1 MLQDRSNAFTLKYL
15 CLVLV
20 VLALAGLCPVQAAQ
34 NRDASEYVSMDFN
47 DVDIGVFI
55 KFISTLTQKNF
66 VVDTK
71 VKGKVTI
78 ISPEKI
84 SVDDAY
90 KVFESVLDIYGFAT
104 VETGSVVKIIPAV
117 DARGDNVDTRMA
129 RYAEQTSDK
138 LVTRIIPLTYA
149 SADELKA
156 LLSPMLAKGGLLL
169 SHPDSNMLIVT
180 ATLSSI
186 DRLLKLINTIDV
198 EGVGRKITI
207 LPIKYADAEKM
218 VTNLTKIYSAQTK
231 KIAGRKKNSND
242 FSVEMVADERTNS
255 IILLAS
261 EQESAQIT
269 ALVTALD
276 KKVPKGEE
284 KIRVYYLEHATAEE
298 LAAVLQEIPE
308 KSGSNSKKDGQ
319 KQAPL
324 LSDDI
329 KITADKAT
337 NSLVIIADKDD
348 YPVLEEVIKK
358 LDVPRSMVYI
368 ECMLMEMNAERSLDF
383 GMEWQA
389 AETVHGDS
397 NVAFGGFGTTASDSG
412 GLASAAKGVLPSGFS
427 MGVIGKTLE
436 IGGVTF
442 PSFQAILQAYKE
454 DSDVKILSTPQLLT
468 TENEEATITIGK
480 NVAYQTRGGVY
491 NDSSTDSTAYNAYEY
506 KDVGITL
513 KITPSISQ
521 GRLVRLDF
529 YQTITKLDTANTTNA
544 DRPTTLKRELETTII
559 VEDGNTVVIG
569 GLIDESLS
577 KEVGK
582 VPCLGDIPV
591 LGNAFKSLS
600 SGSDRTNL
608 FIFLTPRV
616 VKNTLEAKEVYL
628 EKKDKMDELHK
639 QEIKLYD
646 EDAPIKSILL
656 N

>member
-1 MLQDRSNAFTLKYL
+1 M
-15 CLVLV
+15 
-20 VLALAGLCPVQAAQ
+20 VLALVGLYPVQAAQ
-34 NRDASEYVSMDFN
+34 NQDSSRYVSMDFN

-55 KFISTLTQKNF
+55 KFISKLTQKNF
-66 VVDTK
+66 VVDTR

-84 SVDDAY
+84 SVDEAY

-104 VETGSVVKIIPAV
+104 VEVGSVTKIIPTA
-117 DARGDNVDTRMA
+117 DARGDNVDTRVA
-129 RYAEQTSDK
+129 RPVEQTSDK
-138 LVTRIIPLTYA
+138 LVTRLIPLTYA
-149 SADELKA
+149 SSEELKS
-156 LLSPMLAKGGLLL
+156 LLTPMLAKGSILL
-169 SHPDSNMLIVT
+169 SHADSNMLIVT
-180 ATLSSI
+180 ATLASI
-186 DRLLKLINTIDV
+186 ERLLKLIKTIDV

-218 VTNLTKIYSAQTK
+218 VTNLTKIYSAKTK
-231 KIAGRKKNSND
+231 NTPRKKKSSTD
-242 FSVEMVADERTNS
+242 LSVEMVADERTNS
-255 IILLAS
+255 VILLAT

-269 ALVTALD
+269 ALVEALD
-276 KKVPKGEE
+276 KEVPKGEE
-284 KIRVYYLEHATAEE
+284 KIRVYYLEHATAED
-298 LAAVLQEIPE
+298 LATVLQEIPE
-308 KSGSNSKKDGQ
+308 KGSSDSKKEGQ
-319 KQAPL
+319 KKAPL

-337 NSLVIIADKDD
+337 NSLIIIADKDD

-368 ECMLMEMNAERSLDF
+368 ECLIMEMNADRSLNL

-389 AETVHGDS
+389 AGAIHNDS
-397 NVAFGGFGTTASDSG
+397 NVTFGGFGTTSSDKG
-412 GLASAAKGVLPSGFS
+412 GLASVASGVLPSGFS
-427 MGVIGKTLE
+427 MGIIGETLK
-436 IGGVTF
+436 IGGVTL
-442 PSFQAILQAYKE
+442 PSYQAILEAYKK

-480 NVAYQTRGGVY
+480 NVPYQTRGGTD
-491 NDSSTDSTAYNAYEY
+491 DSSTTTYNAYEY

-521 GRLVRLDF
+521 DRLVRLAF
-529 YQTITKLDTANTTNA
+529 YQEVTKLDTANTTTST

-559 VEDGNTVVIG
+559 VEDRNTVVIG

-582 VPCLGDIPV
+582 VPCLGDIPL
-591 LGNAFKSLS
+591 LGNLFKSQS
-600 SGSDRTNL
+600 SGSEKTNL

-616 VKNTLEAKEVYL
+616 VKNTLEAKEIYK
-628 EKKDKMDELHK
+628 EKKDTMDKLHK

-646 EDAPIKSILL
+646 EDAPVKSMLL

>member
-1 MLQDRSNAFTLKYL
+1 MLQGCRNTLNVKHI
-15 CLVLV
+15 CLFFV
-20 VLALAGLCPVQAAQ
+20 VLILVGLCPVQAAQ
-34 NRDASEYVSMDFN
+34 NQDTSEFVSMDFN

-55 KFISTLTQKNF
+55 KFISKLTHKNF

-71 VKGKVTI
+71 VRGKVTI

-84 SVDDAY
+84 SVDEAY

-104 VETGSVVKIIPAV
+104 VDTGSVVKIIPAA

-129 RYAEQTSDK
+129 RAAEQTSDK

-149 SADELKA
+149 SSDELKS
-156 LLSPMLAKGGLLL
+156 LLSPMLAKGSLLL
-169 SHPDSNMLIVT
+169 SHADSNMLIAT
-180 ATLSSI
+180 AALASI
-186 DRLLKLINTIDV
+186 DRLLKLIQTIDV

-218 VTNLTKIYSAQTK
+218 VANLTKIYSAKTRK
-231 KIAGRKKNSND
+231 VSRRKKSSND

-269 ALVTALD
+269 ALVEALD
-276 KKVPKGEE
+276 KEVPKGEE
-284 KIRVYYLEHATAEE
+284 KIRVYYLEHATAED

-308 KSGSNSKKDGQ
+308 KSSNDSKKTGQ
-319 KQAPL
+319 KKAPV

-337 NSLVIIADKDD
+337 NSLIIIADKDD

-368 ECMLMEMNAERSLDF
+368 ECLLMEMNADRSLAL
-383 GMEWQA
+383 GMEWRA
-389 AETVHGDS
+389 KGNIHSNSTGFGKFNTSDSTSVDLPSLAESTVGS
-397 NVAFGGFGTTASDSG
+397 GFAMGVFGGSIEAIIEAS
-412 GLASAAKGVLPSGFS
+412 
-427 MGVIGKTLE
+427 
-436 IGGVTF
+436 
-442 PSFQAILQAYKE
+442 QQ

-480 NVAYQTRGGVY
+480 NVPYQTRGGTD
-491 NDSSTDSTAYNAYEY
+491 DSSTTTYNSYEY

-513 KITPSISQ
+513 KLTPSISQ
-521 GRLVRLDF
+521 DRLVRLDF
-529 YQTITKLDTANTTNA
+529 YEEVTKLDNANTSSAT

-577 KEVGK
+577 KDVNQ
-582 VPCLGDIPV
+582 VPCLGDIPL
-591 LGNAFKSLS
+591 LGNAFKSQS

-616 VKNTLEAKEVYL
+616 VKNTLEAKKIYK

-646 EDAPIKSILL
+646 EKAPIKSMLL

>member
-1 MLQDRSNAFTLKYL
+1 MLQDCRNAYTLKHI
-15 CLVLV
+15 CLILV
-20 VLALAGLCPVQAAQ
+20 MLALSGLCPVQAAQ
-34 NRDASEYVSMDFN
+34 NQDASEFVSMDFN
-47 DVDIGVFI
+47 NVDIDVFI
-55 KFISTLTQKNF
+55 KFISKLTHKNF

-71 VKGKVTI
+71 VRGKVTI

-129 RYAEQTSDK
+129 RRLEKTSDK
-138 LVTRIIPLTYA
+138 LVTRLIPLTYA
-149 SADELKA
+149 SSDELKS
-156 LLSPMLAKGGLLL
+156 LLTPMLSKGSLLL
-169 SHPDSNMLIVT
+169 SHADSNMLIAT
-180 ATLSSI
+180 ASLASI

-218 VTNLTKIYSAQTK
+218 VANLTKIYSAKTK
-231 KIAGRKKNSND
+231 RISRRKKTSND

-269 ALVTALD
+269 ALVDALD
-276 KKVPKGEE
+276 KEVPKGEE
-284 KIRVYYLEHATAEE
+284 KIRVYYLEHATAED

-308 KSGSNSKKDGQ
+308 KNSRNSTNNGQ
-319 KQAPL
+319 KKAPL
-324 LSDDI
+324 LSDEI

-337 NSLVIIADKDD
+337 NSLIIIADKDD

-368 ECMLMEMNAERSLDF
+368 ECLLMEMNANRSLDF

-389 AETVHGDS
+389 AETVSGDS
-397 NVAFGGFGTTASDSG
+397 NVAFSGFGTSASNSG
-412 GLASAAKGVLPSGFS
+412 GLASAATGVLPSGFS
-427 MGVIGKTLE
+427 MGIIGKTLE

-442 PSFQAILQAYKE
+442 PSFQAIIQAYKE

-480 NVAYQTRGGVY
+480 NVAYQTRSAAE
-491 NDSSTDSTAYNAYEY
+491 DSSTTYSSYEY

-521 GRLVRLDF
+521 ERLVRLDF
-529 YQTITKLDTANTTNA
+529 YQEVTKLDSANTSNA

-559 VEDGNTVVIG
+559 VEDANTVVIG

-582 VPCLGDIPV
+582 VPCLGDIPF
-591 LGNAFKSLS
+591 LGNAFKSRS

-616 VKNTLEAKEVYL
+616 VKNTLEAKEIYK

-646 EDAPIKSILL
+646 EAAPVKSILL

>member
-1 MLQDRSNAFTLKYL
+1 MLLDRRHAFSRKHI
-15 CLVLV
+15 CLILL
-20 VLALAGLCPVQAAQ
+20 VLALSGLCPVQAAQ
-34 NRDASEYVSMDFN
+34 NQNTSEFVSMDFN

-55 KFISTLTQKNF
+55 KFISKLTHKNF

-71 VKGKVTI
+71 VRGKVTI

-117 DARGDNVDTRMA
+117 DARGDNVDTRVA
-129 RYAEQTSDK
+129 RHAEQISDK
-138 LVTRIIPLTYA
+138 LVTRLIPLTYA
-149 SADELKA
+149 SSDELKS
-156 LLSPMLAKGGLLL
+156 LLSPMLAKGSLVL
-169 SHPDSNMLIVT
+169 SHADSNMLIVT
-180 ATLSSI
+180 ATLASI
-186 DRLLKLINTIDV
+186 DRLLKLIKAIDV

-207 LPIKYADAEKM
+207 LPIKYADAQKM
-218 VTNLTKIYSAQTK
+218 VTNLTKIYSAKTK
-231 KIAGRKKNSND
+231 KNLRSRKKTSND

-269 ALVTALD
+269 ALVDALD
-276 KKVPKGEE
+276 KEVPKGEE
-284 KIRVYYLEHATAEE
+284 KIRVYYLEHAIAED

-308 KSGSNSKKDGQ
+308 KSSNNSKKDGQ
-319 KQAPL
+319 KKAPL

-368 ECMLMEMNAERSLDF
+368 ECLLMEMNADRSLDF
-383 GMEWQA
+383 GMEWRA
-389 AETVHGDS
+389 KGTIHGD
-397 NVAFGGFGTTASDSG
+397 NTGFGRFSTASGSAD
-412 GLASAAKGVLPSGFS
+412 LASLADRVLPSGFS
-427 MGVIGKTLE
+427 MGVF
-436 IGGVTF
+436 GG
-442 PSFQAILQAYKE
+442 SFEAIIQAYKD

-480 NVAYQTRGGVY
+480 NVAYQTRGGVDA
-491 NDSSTDSTAYNAYEY
+491 DSAESTTAYNAYEY

-521 GRLVRLDF
+521 DRLVRLDF
-529 YQTITKLDTANTTNA
+529 YQEVTKLDTANTTSA
-544 DRPTTLKRELETTII
+544 TEDRPTTLKRELETTII

-569 GLIDESLS
+569 GLIDENLS
-577 KEVGK
+577 KEVSK

-591 LGNAFKSLS
+591 LGYAFKSQS

-616 VKNTLEAKEVYL
+616 VKNSLEAKEIYQ

>member
-1 MLQDRSNAFTLKYL
+1 MLLDRRHAFTRKHI
-15 CLVLV
+15 CLILL
-20 VLALAGLCPVQAAQ
+20 VLALSWLCPVQAAQ
-34 NRDASEYVSMDFN
+34 NQDASEFVSMDFN

-55 KFISTLTQKNF
+55 KFISKLTQKNF

-129 RYAEQTSDK
+129 RHAEQTSDK
-138 LVTRIIPLTYA
+138 LVTRLIPLTYA
-149 SADELKA
+149 SSDELKS
-156 LLSPMLAKGGLLL
+156 LLAPMLAKGSLLL
-169 SHPDSNMLIVT
+169 SHADSNMLIVT
-180 ATLSSI
+180 ATLASI
-186 DRLLKLINTIDV
+186 DRLLKLIKTIDV

-218 VTNLTKIYSAQTK
+218 VTNLTKIYSAKTK
-231 KIAGRKKNSND
+231 KILRSKKKSND
-242 FSVEMVADERTNS
+242 LSVEMVADERTNS

-269 ALVTALD
+269 ALVDALD
-276 KKVPKGEE
+276 KEVPKGEE
-284 KIRVYYLEHATAEE
+284 KIRVYYLEHATAED

-308 KSGSNSKKDGQ
+308 KSSRNSKKDGQ
-319 KQAPL
+319 KKAPL

-337 NSLVIIADKDD
+337 NSLIIIADKDD

-368 ECMLMEMNAERSLDF
+368 ECLLMEMNAERSLDF

-389 AETVHGDS
+389 EGTIGNSAV
-397 NVAFGGFGTTASDSG
+397 FGRFGTS
-412 GLASAAKGVLPSGFS
+412 ASALGDWDDVAQVQLPSGFS
-427 MGVIGKTLE
+427 MGVF
-436 IGGVTF
+436 GGDF
-442 PSFQAILQAYKE
+442 KAIIQAYKE

-468 TENEEATITIGK
+468 TENKEATITIGK
-480 NVAYQTRGGVY
+480 NVAYQTRGGTEDTSETSY
-491 NDSSTDSTAYNAYEY
+491 NTYEY

-521 GRLVRLDF
+521 DRLVRLDF
-529 YQTITKLDTANTTNA
+529 YEEITKLDTANTTNA

-569 GLIDESLS
+569 GLIDETLS

-591 LGNAFKSLS
+591 LGNAFKSRS

-608 FIFLTPRV
+608 FIFLNPRV
-616 VKNTLEAKEVYL
+616 VKNTLEAKEIYQ
-628 EKKDKMDELHK
+628 EKKDKIDELHK

-646 EDAPIKSILL
+646 EDSPIKSIFL

>member
-1 MLQDRSNAFTLKYL
+1 MSQDCSNPFTLKHI
-15 CLVLV
+15 CLILV
-20 VLALAGLCPVQAAQ
+20 VLVLAGLCPVQAAQ
-34 NRDASEYVSMDFN
+34 TRDASEYVSMDFN

-55 KFISTLTQKNF
+55 KFISKLTQKNF

-104 VETGSVVKIIPAV
+104 VETGSVVKIIPAA

-129 RYAEQTSDK
+129 RHAEQTSDK

-149 SADELKA
+149 SSDELKS
-156 LLSPMLAKGGLLL
+156 LLSPMLAKGSLIL

-180 ATLSSI
+180 ATLASI
-186 DRLLKLINTIDV
+186 DRLLKLIKTIDV

-218 VTNLTKIYSAQTK
+218 VANLTKIYSAQTK
-231 KIAGRKKNSND
+231 KISKRKKNSND

-269 ALVTALD
+269 ALVNALD
-276 KKVPKGEE
+276 KEVPKGEA
-284 KIRVYYLEHATAEE
+284 KIRVYYLEHATAED
-298 LAAVLQEIPE
+298 LAAVLQEIPQ
-308 KSGSNSKKDGQ
+308 KSSSNSKSKKDGQ
-319 KQAPL
+319 KTAPL

-337 NSLVIIADKDD
+337 NSLIIIAGKDD

-368 ECMLMEMNAERSLDF
+368 ECLLMEMNADRSLNF
-383 GMEWQA
+383 GMEWRA
-389 AETVHGDS
+389 KGSIHGD
-397 NVAFGGFGTTASDSG
+397 NTAFGKFSTTDSVTADWTS
-412 GLASAAKGVLPSGFS
+412 LADTALPSGFS
-427 MGVIGKTLE
+427 MGVFGGNLE
-436 IGGVTF
+436 
-442 PSFQAILQAYKE
+442 AIIQAYKK
-454 DSDVKILSTPQLLT
+454 DSDVNILSTPQLLT
-468 TENEEATITIGK
+468 TENKEATITIGK
-480 NVAYQTRGGVY
+480 NVPYQTRGGTD
-491 NDSSTDSTAYNAYEY
+491 DSSTTTYNAYEY

-521 GRLVRLDF
+521 DRLVRLDF
-529 YQTITKLDTANTTNA
+529 YQEVTKLDTANTTSA
-544 DRPTTLKRELETTII
+544 TDRPTTLKRELQTTII

-577 KEVGK
+577 KDVGK

-591 LGNAFKSLS
+591 LGNAFKSQS
-600 SGSDRTNL
+600 SGRERTNL
-608 FIFLTPRV
+608 FLFLTPRV
-616 VKNTLEAKEVYL
+616 VKNTLEAKEIYQ

>member
-1 MLQDRSNAFTLKYL
+1 MLQDCRNSFNVKHI
-15 CLVLV
+15 CLILV
-20 VLALAGLCPVQAAQ
+20 VLALVGVCPVQAAQ
-34 NRDASEYVSMDFN
+34 NQDTSEFVSMDFN

-55 KFISTLTQKNF
+55 KFISKLTHKNF

-71 VKGKVTI
+71 VRGKVTI

-84 SVDDAY
+84 SVDEAY

-104 VETGSVVKIIPAV
+104 VDTGSVVKIIPAM
-117 DARGDNVDTRMA
+117 DARGDNVDTRLA
-129 RYAEQTSDK
+129 KLAERTSDK

-149 SADELKA
+149 SSDELKS
-156 LLSPMLAKGGLLL
+156 LLSPMLAKGSLLL
-169 SHPDSNMLIVT
+169 SHSDSNMLIAT
-180 ATLSSI
+180 ATLASI
-186 DRLLKLINTIDV
+186 DRLLKLIKTIDV

-218 VTNLTKIYSAQTK
+218 VANLTKIYSAKTR
-231 KIAGRKKNSND
+231 KISRSRKKSSNEL
-242 FSVEMVADERTNS
+242 SVEMVADERTNS

-269 ALVTALD
+269 ALVDALD
-276 KKVPKGEE
+276 KEVPKGEE
-284 KIRVYYLEHATAEE
+284 KIRVYYLEHATAED

-308 KSGSNSKKDGQ
+308 KGSNDSKKTGQ
-319 KQAPL
+319 KKAPL
-324 LSDDI
+324 LSEDI

-337 NSLVIIADKDD
+337 NSLIIIADKDD

-368 ECMLMEMNAERSLDF
+368 ECLLMEMNADRSLNL

-389 AETVHGDS
+389 EGSLRGDNTGFS
-397 NVAFGGFGTTASDSG
+397 GFGTSASDSG
-412 GLASAAKGVLPSGFS
+412 GLASVTGGVLPSGFS
-427 MGVIGKTLE
+427 MGVF
-436 IGGVTF
+436 GGNV
-442 PSFQAILQAYKE
+442 QAILQAYKE

-480 NVAYQTRGGVY
+480 NVPYQTRGGVGTS
-491 NDSSTDSTAYNAYEY
+491 DTDSTAYNSYEY

-521 GRLVRLDF
+521 DRLVRLDF
-529 YQTITKLDTANTTNA
+529 YQEVTKLDSANTTGA
-544 DRPTTLKRELETTII
+544 TDRPTTLKRELETTII
-559 VEDGNTVVIG
+559 VEDSTTVVIG

-577 KEVGK
+577 KEVGQ
-582 VPCLGDIPV
+582 VPCLGDIPL
-591 LGNAFKSLS
+591 LGNAFKSQS

-616 VKNTLEAKEVYL
+616 VKNTLEAKDIYQ

-639 QEIKLYD
+639 KEIKLYD
-646 EDAPIKSILL
+646 EDAPVKSMLL

>member
-1 MLQDRSNAFTLKYL
+1 MLHDCRNSFTLKHI
-15 CLVLV
+15 CLILV

-34 NRDASEYVSMDFN
+34 NQKTSEFVSMDFN

-55 KFISTLTQKNF
+55 KFISKLTRKNF

-71 VKGKVTI
+71 VRGKVTI

-84 SVDDAY
+84 SVDEAY

-104 VETGSVVKIIPAV
+104 VESGSVVKIIPAV
-117 DARGDNVDTRMA
+117 DARGDNVDTRVA
-129 RYAEQTSDK
+129 RAAEPTSDK
-138 LVTRIIPLTYA
+138 LVTRLIPLTYA
-149 SADELKA
+149 SSDELKS
-156 LLSPMLAKGGLLL
+156 LLSPMLAKGNLLL
-169 SHPDSNMLIVT
+169 SHSDSNMLIAT
-180 ATLSSI
+180 ATLASI
-186 DRLLKLINTIDV
+186 DRLLKLINAIDV

-218 VTNLTKIYSAQTK
+218 VTNLTKIYAAKTK
-231 KIAGRKKNSND
+231 KISRSRKKNSND
-242 FSVEMVADERTNS
+242 FSVEMVADERTNA

-269 ALVTALD
+269 ALVSALD
-276 KKVPKGEE
+276 KEVPKGEE
-284 KIRVYYLEHATAEE
+284 KIRVYYLEHATAED

-308 KSGSNSKKDGQ
+308 KSSNNSKRDGQ
-319 KQAPL
+319 KKAPL

-337 NSLVIIADKDD
+337 NSLIIIADKDD

-368 ECMLMEMNAERSLDF
+368 ECLIMEMNAERSLNF
-383 GMEWQA
+383 GMEWQV
-389 AETVHGDS
+389 EGTINGNS
-397 NVAFGGFGTTASDSG
+397 PAFGRFGTADSSLG
-412 GLASAAKGVLPSGFS
+412 DWNDVAKVALPRGFS
-427 MGVIGKTLE
+427 MGVF
-436 IGGVTF
+436 GGDF
-442 PSFQAILQAYKE
+442 KAILQAYKK

-480 NVAYQTRGGVY
+480 NVPYQTRGGTD
-491 NDSSTDSTAYNAYEY
+491 DSSTTTYNAYEY

-513 KITPSISQ
+513 KLTPSISQ
-521 GRLVRLDF
+521 DRLVRLDF
-529 YQTITKLDTANTTNA
+529 YQEITKLDTANTTISTT

-577 KEVGK
+577 KEVNK

-591 LGNAFKSLS
+591 LGNAFKSQS

-616 VKNTLEAKEVYL
+616 VKNTLEVKEIYQ
-628 EKKDKMDELHK
+628 EKKDKIDELQK
-639 QEIKLYD
+639 EEIKLYD

>member
-1 MLQDRSNAFTLKYL
+1 MNNLRRINMLQGCRNALNVKHI
-15 CLVLV
+15 CLIFV
-20 VLALAGLCPVQAAQ
+20 VLLLVGICPVQAAQ
-34 NRDASEYVSMDFN
+34 NPDASEFVSMDFN

-55 KFISTLTQKNF
+55 KFISKLTHKNF

-71 VKGKVTI
+71 VRGKVTI

-84 SVDDAY
+84 SVDEAY

-104 VETGSVVKIIPAV
+104 VDTGSVVKIIPAV

-129 RYAEQTSDK
+129 KIAEQTSDK

-149 SADELKA
+149 SSDELKS
-156 LLSPMLAKGGLLL
+156 LLSPMLAKGSLLL
-169 SHPDSNMLIVT
+169 SHADSNMLIAT
-180 ATLSSI
+180 ATLASI
-186 DRLLKLINTIDV
+186 DRLLKLIKTIDV

-218 VTNLTKIYSAQTK
+218 VTNLTKIYSAKTK
-231 KIAGRKKNSND
+231 KTSRGKKGSND
-242 FSVEMVADERTNS
+242 LSVEMVADERTNS

-261 EQESAQIT
+261 EQESVQIT
-269 ALVTALD
+269 ALVDALD
-276 KKVPKGEE
+276 KEVPKGEE
-284 KIRVYYLEHATAEE
+284 KIRVYYLEHATAED

-308 KSGSNSKKDGQ
+308 KSSGNDSKKTGQ
-319 KQAPL
+319 KKAPV

-337 NSLVIIADKDD
+337 NSLIIIADKDD

-368 ECMLMEMNAERSLDF
+368 ECLLMEMNADKSLSL
-383 GMEWQA
+383 GMEWRA
-389 AETVHGDS
+389 KGNVHS
-397 NVAFGGFGTTASDSG
+397 NSTGFGRFSSSSTSVDLPS
-412 GLASAAKGVLPSGFS
+412 LAESTLGSGFS
-427 MGVIGKTLE
+427 MGVF
-436 IGGVTF
+436 GG
-442 PSFQAILQAYKE
+442 SIEAIIEASQD

-480 NVAYQTRGGVY
+480 NVPYQTRGGTEDTSTTTY
-491 NDSSTDSTAYNAYEY
+491 NTYEY

-513 KITPSISQ
+513 KLTPSISQ
-521 GRLVRLDF
+521 DRLVRLDF
-529 YQTITKLDTANTTNA
+529 YEEVTKLDSANSTSST

-577 KEVGK
+577 KDVNQ
-582 VPCLGDIPV
+582 VPCLGDIPL
-591 LGNAFKSLS
+591 LGNAFKNQS

-616 VKNTLEAKEVYL
+616 VKSTLEAKKIYQ
-628 EKKDKMDELHK
+628 EKKDSMDKLHK

-646 EDAPIKSILL
+646 ENAPVKSMLL

>member
-1 MLQDRSNAFTLKYL
+1 MLQDHSNAFTLKHICVIL
-15 CLVLV
+15 AVLF
-20 VLALAGLCPVQAAQ
+20 LAGIFPVQAAQ
-34 NRDASEYVSMDFN
+34 NQDESGYVSMDFN

-55 KFISTLTQKNF
+55 KFISKLTRKNF

-71 VKGKVTI
+71 VTGKVTI
-78 ISPEKI
+78 ISPEKV

-104 VETGSVVKIIPAV
+104 VETGSVVKIIPAA
-117 DARGDNVDTRMA
+117 DARGDNVDTRVAMH
-129 RYAEQTSDK
+129 AEQTSDK
-138 LVTRIIPLTYA
+138 LVTRLIPLTYA
-149 SADELKA
+149 SSDELKS
-156 LLSPMLAKGGLLL
+156 LLSPMLARGSILL
-169 SHPDSNMLIVT
+169 SHADSNMLIAT

-186 DRLLKLINTIDV
+186 DRLLKLIKAIDV

-218 VTNLTKIYSAQTK
+218 VTNLTTIYSAKTK
-231 KIAGRKKNSND
+231 KALKMKKGSD
-242 FSVEMVADERTNS
+242 DLSVEMVADERTNS

-269 ALVTALD
+269 ALVSALD
-276 KKVPKGEE
+276 KEVPKGEE
-284 KIRVYYLEHATAEE
+284 KIRVYYLEHAIAED

-308 KSGSNSKKDGQ
+308 KSSSDSKKDGQ
-319 KQAPL
+319 KKAPL

-337 NSLVIIADKDD
+337 NSLIIIADKDD

-368 ECMLMEMNAERSLDF
+368 ECMLMEMNADRSLDF

-389 AETVHGDS
+389 AGTVHGDD
-397 NVAFGGFGTTASDSG
+397 NGAFGGFGTTASDSG
-412 GLASAAKGVLPSGFS
+412 SLASVGKGVLPSGFS

-442 PSFQAILQAYKE
+442 PSYQAILRAYKE

-480 NVAYQTRGGVY
+480 NVAYQTRSAAES
-491 NDSSTDSTAYNAYEY
+491 SSTTYSSYEY

-521 GRLVRLDF
+521 DRLVRLDF
-529 YQTITKLDTANTTNA
+529 YQTVTKLDTANTTNA
-544 DRPTTLKRELETTII
+544 DRPTTLKRELQTTII

-577 KEVGK
+577 KEVGR

-591 LGNAFKSLS
+591 LGNAFKSQS
-600 SGSDRTNL
+600 SGSEKTNL
-608 FIFLTPRV
+608 FVFLTPRV
-616 VKNTLEAKEVYL
+616 VKNTLEAKEIYQN
-628 EKKDKMDELHK
+628 KKDEMDELHK

-646 EDAPIKSILL
+646 EDAPMKSILL

>member
-1 MLQDRSNAFTLKYL
+1 
-15 CLVLV
+15 
-20 VLALAGLCPVQAAQ
+20 
-34 NRDASEYVSMDFN
+34 
-47 DVDIGVFI
+47 
-55 KFISTLTQKNF
+55 
-66 VVDTK
+66 
-71 VKGKVTI
+71 
-78 ISPEKI
+78 
-84 SVDDAY
+84 
-90 KVFESVLDIYGFAT
+90 
-104 VETGSVVKIIPAV
+104 
-117 DARGDNVDTRMA
+117 
-129 RYAEQTSDK
+129 
-138 LVTRIIPLTYA
+138 
-149 SADELKA
+149 
-156 LLSPMLAKGGLLL
+156 
-169 SHPDSNMLIVT
+169 
-180 ATLSSI
+180 
-186 DRLLKLINTIDV
+186 
-198 EGVGRKITI
+198 
-207 LPIKYADAEKM
+207 
-218 VTNLTKIYSAQTK
+218 
-231 KIAGRKKNSND
+231 
-242 FSVEMVADERTNS
+242 
-255 IILLAS
+255 
-261 EQESAQIT
+261 
-269 ALVTALD
+269 
-276 KKVPKGEE
+276 
-284 KIRVYYLEHATAEE
+284 
-298 LAAVLQEIPE
+298 
-308 KSGSNSKKDGQ
+308 
-319 KQAPL
+319 
-324 LSDDI
+324 
-329 KITADKAT
+329 
-337 NSLVIIADKDD
+337 
-348 YPVLEEVIKK
+348 
-358 LDVPRSMVYI
+358 
-368 ECMLMEMNAERSLDF
+368 MEMNAERSLDF

-389 AETVHGDS
+389 AETVDGDS
-397 NVAFGGFGTTASDSG
+397 NVAFGGFGIKASDSG
-412 GLASAAKGVLPSGFS
+412 ALASAAKGVLPSGFS

-442 PSFQAILQAYKE
+442 PSFQAILRAYKE

-468 TENEEATITIGK
+468 TENKEATITIGK

>member
-1 MLQDRSNAFTLKYL
+1 MLQGCRNTLNVKHI
-15 CLVLV
+15 CLFFV
-20 VLALAGLCPVQAAQ
+20 VLILVGLCPVQAAQ
-34 NRDASEYVSMDFN
+34 NQDTSEFVSMDFN

-55 KFISTLTQKNF
+55 KFISKLTHKNF

-71 VKGKVTI
+71 VRGKVTI

-84 SVDDAY
+84 SVDEAY

-104 VETGSVVKIIPAV
+104 VDTGSVVKIIPAA

-129 RYAEQTSDK
+129 RAAEQTSDK

-149 SADELKA
+149 SSDELKS
-156 LLSPMLAKGGLLL
+156 LLSPMLAKGSLLL
-169 SHPDSNMLIVT
+169 SHADSNMLIAT
-180 ATLSSI
+180 ATLASI
-186 DRLLKLINTIDV
+186 DRLLKLIQTIDV

-218 VTNLTKIYSAQTK
+218 VANLTKIYSAKTRK
-231 KIAGRKKNSND
+231 VSSRKKSSND

-269 ALVTALD
+269 ALVEALD
-276 KKVPKGEE
+276 KEVPKGEE
-284 KIRVYYLEHATAEE
+284 KIRVYYLEHATAED

-308 KSGSNSKKDGQ
+308 KSSNDSKKTGQ
-319 KQAPL
+319 KKAPV

-337 NSLVIIADKDD
+337 NSLIIIADKDD

-368 ECMLMEMNAERSLDF
+368 ECLLMEMNADRSLAL
-383 GMEWQA
+383 GMEWRA
-389 AETVHGDS
+389 KGNIHSNSTGFGKFNTSDSTSVDLPSLAESTVGS
-397 NVAFGGFGTTASDSG
+397 GFAMGVFGGSIEAIIEAS
-412 GLASAAKGVLPSGFS
+412 
-427 MGVIGKTLE
+427 
-436 IGGVTF
+436 
-442 PSFQAILQAYKE
+442 QQ

-480 NVAYQTRGGVY
+480 NVPYQTRGGTD
-491 NDSSTDSTAYNAYEY
+491 DSSTTTYNSYEY

-513 KITPSISQ
+513 KLTPSISQ
-521 GRLVRLDF
+521 DRLVRLDF
-529 YQTITKLDTANTTNA
+529 YEEVTKLDNANTSSAT

-577 KEVGK
+577 KDVNQ
-582 VPCLGDIPV
+582 VPCLGDIPL
-591 LGNAFKSLS
+591 LGNAFKSQS

-616 VKNTLEAKEVYL
+616 VKNTLEAKKIYK

-646 EDAPIKSILL
+646 EKAPIKSMLL

>member
-1 MLQDRSNAFTLKYL
+1 MLQDRSTAFTMKHIFLIFM
-15 CLVLV
+15 
-20 VLALAGLCPVQAAQ
+20 VLALVGLYPVQAAQ
-34 NRDASEYVSMDFN
+34 NQDSSRYVSMDFN

-55 KFISTLTQKNF
+55 KFISKLTQKNF
-66 VVDTK
+66 VVDTR

-84 SVDDAY
+84 SVDEAY

-104 VETGSVVKIIPAV
+104 VEVGSVTKIIPTA
-117 DARGDNVDTRMA
+117 DARGDNVDTRVA
-129 RYAEQTSDK
+129 RPVEQTSDK
-138 LVTRIIPLTYA
+138 LVTRLIPLTYA
-149 SADELKA
+149 SSEELKS
-156 LLSPMLAKGGLLL
+156 LLTPMLAKGSILL
-169 SHPDSNMLIVT
+169 SHADSNMLIVT
-180 ATLSSI
+180 ATLASI
-186 DRLLKLINTIDV
+186 ERLLKLIKTIDV

-218 VTNLTKIYSAQTK
+218 VTNLTKIYSAKTK
-231 KIAGRKKNSND
+231 NTPRKKKSSTD
-242 FSVEMVADERTNS
+242 LSVEMVADERTNS
-255 IILLAS
+255 VILLAT

-269 ALVTALD
+269 ALVEALD
-276 KKVPKGEE
+276 KEVPKGEE
-284 KIRVYYLEHATAEE
+284 KIRVYYLEHATAED
-298 LAAVLQEIPE
+298 LATVLQEIPE
-308 KSGSNSKKDGQ
+308 KGSSDSKKEGQ
-319 KQAPL
+319 KKAPL

-337 NSLVIIADKDD
+337 NSLIIIADKDD

-368 ECMLMEMNAERSLDF
+368 ECLIMEMNADRSLNL

-389 AETVHGDS
+389 AGAIHNDS
-397 NVAFGGFGTTASDSG
+397 NVTFGGFGTTSSDKG
-412 GLASAAKGVLPSGFS
+412 GLASVASGVLPSGFS
-427 MGVIGKTLE
+427 MGIIGETLK
-436 IGGVTF
+436 IGGVTL
-442 PSFQAILQAYKE
+442 PSYQAILEAYKK

-480 NVAYQTRGGVY
+480 NVPYQTRGGTD
-491 NDSSTDSTAYNAYEY
+491 DSSTTTYNAYEY

-521 GRLVRLDF
+521 DRLVRLAF
-529 YQTITKLDTANTTNA
+529 YQEVTKLDTANTTTST

-559 VEDGNTVVIG
+559 VEDRNTVVIG

-582 VPCLGDIPV
+582 VPCLGDIPL
-591 LGNAFKSLS
+591 LGNLFKSQS
-600 SGSDRTNL
+600 SGSEKTNL

-616 VKNTLEAKEVYL
+616 VKNTLEAKEIYK
-628 EKKDKMDELHK
+628 EKKDTMDKLHK

-646 EDAPIKSILL
+646 EDAPVKSMLL

>member
-1 MLQDRSNAFTLKYL
+1 
-15 CLVLV
+15 
-20 VLALAGLCPVQAAQ
+20 
-34 NRDASEYVSMDFN
+34 
-47 DVDIGVFI
+47 
-55 KFISTLTQKNF
+55 
-66 VVDTK
+66 
-71 VKGKVTI
+71 
-78 ISPEKI
+78 
-84 SVDDAY
+84 
-90 KVFESVLDIYGFAT
+90 
-104 VETGSVVKIIPAV
+104 
-117 DARGDNVDTRMA
+117 
-129 RYAEQTSDK
+129 
-138 LVTRIIPLTYA
+138 
-149 SADELKA
+149 
-156 LLSPMLAKGGLLL
+156 MLAKGSLLL
-169 SHPDSNMLIVT
+169 SHADSNMLIAT
-180 ATLSSI
+180 ATLASI
-186 DRLLKLINTIDV
+186 DRLLKLIQTIDV

-218 VTNLTKIYSAQTK
+218 VTNLTKIYSAKTRK
-231 KIAGRKKNSND
+231 VSRRKKNSND

-269 ALVTALD
+269 ALVDALD
-276 KKVPKGEE
+276 KEVPKGEE
-284 KIRVYYLEHATAEE
+284 KIRVYYLEHATAED

-308 KSGSNSKKDGQ
+308 KSSNDSKRAGQ
-319 KQAPL
+319 KKAPL

-337 NSLVIIADKDD
+337 NSLIIIADKDD

-368 ECMLMEMNAERSLDF
+368 ECLLMEMNADRSLAL
-383 GMEWQA
+383 GMEWRA
-389 AETVHGDS
+389 KGNVHSNSTGFGKFNTSDSTSVDLPSLAESTVGS
-397 NVAFGGFGTTASDSG
+397 GFAMGVFGGSIEAIIEAS
-412 GLASAAKGVLPSGFS
+412 
-427 MGVIGKTLE
+427 
-436 IGGVTF
+436 
-442 PSFQAILQAYKE
+442 QQ

-480 NVAYQTRGGVY
+480 NVPYQTRGGTD
-491 NDSSTDSTAYNAYEY
+491 DSSTTTYNSYEY

-513 KITPSISQ
+513 KLTPSISQ
-521 GRLVRLDF
+521 DRLVRLDF
-529 YQTITKLDTANTTNA
+529 YEEVTKLDNANTSDAT

-577 KEVGK
+577 KDVNQ
-582 VPCLGDIPV
+582 VPCLGDIPL
-591 LGNAFKSLS
+591 LGNAFKSQS

-616 VKNTLEAKEVYL
+616 VKNTLEAKKIYK

-646 EDAPIKSILL
+646 EEAPIKSMLL

>member
-1 MLQDRSNAFTLKYL
+1 MLQDCRNAFTLKHI
-15 CLVLV
+15 CLILV
-20 VLALAGLCPVQAAQ
+20 MLALSGLCPVPAAQ
-34 NRDASEYVSMDFN
+34 NQDASEYVSMDFN

-55 KFISTLTQKNF
+55 KFISKLTQKNF

-104 VETGSVVKIIPAV
+104 VETGSVIKIIPAV

-129 RYAEQTSDK
+129 RHAEQTSDK
-138 LVTRIIPLTYA
+138 LVTRLIPLTYA
-149 SADELKA
+149 SSDELKS
-156 LLSPMLAKGGLLL
+156 LLAPMLAKGSLLL
-169 SHPDSNMLIVT
+169 SHADSNMLIVT
-180 ATLSSI
+180 ATLASI
-186 DRLLKLINTIDV
+186 DRLLKLIKTIDV

-218 VTNLTKIYSAQTK
+218 VTNLTKIYSAKTK
-231 KIAGRKKNSND
+231 KISRRKKGSDD

-255 IILLAS
+255 VILLAS

-269 ALVTALD
+269 ALVDALD
-276 KKVPKGEE
+276 KEVPKGEE
-284 KIRVYYLEHATAEE
+284 KIRVYYLEHATAED

-308 KSGSNSKKDGQ
+308 KSSRNSKKDGQ
-319 KQAPL
+319 KKAPL

-337 NSLVIIADKDD
+337 NSLIIIADKDD

-368 ECMLMEMNAERSLDF
+368 ECLLMEMNADRSLDF

-389 AETVHGDS
+389 AERVHGES
-397 NVAFGGFGTTASDSG
+397 NVAFGGFGTTASNSG
-412 GLASAAKGVLPSGFS
+412 GLASAATGVLPSGFS

-442 PSFQAILQAYKE
+442 PSFQAIIQAYKE

-480 NVAYQTRGGVY
+480 NVAYQTRGGTEDTSETSY
-491 NDSSTDSTAYNAYEY
+491 NTYEY

-521 GRLVRLDF
+521 DRLVRLDF
-529 YQTITKLDTANTTNA
+529 YEEITKLDTANTTNA

-569 GLIDESLS
+569 GLIDDTLS

-591 LGNAFKSLS
+591 LGYAFKSQS
-600 SGSDRTNL
+600 SGSDKTNL

-616 VKNTLEAKEVYL
+616 VKNTLEAKEIYQ
-628 EKKDKMDELHK
+628 EKKDKMNELHK

-646 EDAPIKSILL
+646 EEAPIKSILL

>member
-1 MLQDRSNAFTLKYL
+1 MLQDCRNAYTLKHI
-15 CLVLV
+15 CLILV
-20 VLALAGLCPVQAAQ
+20 MLALSGLCPVQAAQ
-34 NRDASEYVSMDFN
+34 NQDASEFVSMDFN
-47 DVDIGVFI
+47 NVDIDVFI
-55 KFISTLTQKNF
+55 KFISKLTHKNF

-71 VKGKVTI
+71 VRGKVTI

-104 VETGSVVKIIPAV
+104 VETGSVIKIIPAV

-129 RYAEQTSDK
+129 RRLEKTSDK
-138 LVTRIIPLTYA
+138 LVTRLIPLTYA
-149 SADELKA
+149 SSDELKS
-156 LLSPMLAKGGLLL
+156 LLTPMLSKGSLLL
-169 SHPDSNMLIVT
+169 SHADSNMLIAT
-180 ATLSSI
+180 ASLASI
-186 DRLLKLINTIDV
+186 DRLLKLINNIDV

-218 VTNLTKIYSAQTK
+218 VANLTKIYSAKTK
-231 KIAGRKKNSND
+231 RISRRKKTSND

-269 ALVTALD
+269 ALVDALD
-276 KKVPKGEE
+276 KEVPKGEE
-284 KIRVYYLEHATAEE
+284 KIRVYYLEHATAED

-308 KSGSNSKKDGQ
+308 KSSRNSIKNGQ
-319 KQAPL
+319 KKAPL
-324 LSDDI
+324 LSDEI

-337 NSLVIIADKDD
+337 NSLIIIADKDD

-368 ECMLMEMNAERSLDF
+368 ECLLMEMNADRSLDF

-389 AETVHGDS
+389 AETVRGDS
-397 NVAFGGFGTTASDSG
+397 NVAFGGFGTSNSNSG
-412 GLASAAKGVLPSGFS
+412 GLASAATGVLPSGFS

-442 PSFQAILQAYKE
+442 PSFQAILRAYKE

-468 TENEEATITIGK
+468 TENKEATITIGK
-480 NVAYQTRGGVY
+480 NVPYQTRGGTEDTSETSY
-491 NDSSTDSTAYNAYEY
+491 NTYEY

-513 KITPSISQ
+513 KLTPSISQ
-521 GRLVRLDF
+521 DRLVRLDF
-529 YQTITKLDTANTTNA
+529 YQEVTKLDSANTTTAN

-559 VEDGNTVVIG
+559 VEDANTVVIG

-582 VPCLGDIPV
+582 VPCLGDIPF
-591 LGNAFKSLS
+591 LGNAFKSRS

-616 VKNTLEAKEVYL
+616 VKNTLEAKEIYK

-646 EDAPIKSILL
+646 EDAPVKSILL

>member
-1 MLQDRSNAFTLKYL
+1 MLQDDSNAFTRKHI
-15 CLVLV
+15 CLILV
-20 VLALAGLCPVQAAQ
+20 VLALAGLCPLPAAQ
-34 NRDASEYVSMDFN
+34 AQDTSEYVSMDFD

-55 KFISTLTQKNF
+55 KFISKLTRKNF
-66 VVDTK
+66 VVDTR

-104 VETGSVVKIIPAV
+104 VETGSVIKIISAA
-117 DARGDNVDTRMA
+117 DARGDNVDTRVAMHS
-129 RYAEQTSDK
+129 EQTSDK
-138 LVTRIIPLTYA
+138 LVTRLISVTYA
-149 SADELKA
+149 SSDELKS
-156 LLSPMLAKGGLLL
+156 LLSPMLAKGSIIL
-169 SHPDSNMLIVT
+169 SHADSNMLIVT

-186 DRLLKLINTIDV
+186 DRLLKLINAIDV

-207 LPIKYADAEKM
+207 LPIKYADAQKM
-218 VTNLTKIYSAQTK
+218 VTNLTKIYSAKTK
-231 KIAGRKKNSND
+231 KYSRKKKNSKEL
-242 FSVEMVADERTNS
+242 SVEMVADERTNS

-269 ALVTALD
+269 AVVNALD
-276 KKVPKGEE
+276 KEVPKGEE
-284 KIRVYYLEHATAEE
+284 KIRVYYLEHAIAED

-308 KSGSNSKKDGQ
+308 KSSSGSKKDGQ
-319 KQAPL
+319 KKAPL
-324 LSDDI
+324 LSEDI

-337 NSLVIIADKDD
+337 NALVIIADKDD

-368 ECMLMEMNAERSLDF
+368 ECMLMEMNADRSLDF

-389 AETVHGDS
+389 AGTISGDS
-397 NVAFGGFGTTASDSG
+397 NAVFGGFGTKASNAGSLVDV
-412 GLASAAKGVLPSGFS
+412 AKGVLPSGFS

-442 PSFQAILQAYKE
+442 PSYQAIIQAYKD

-480 NVAYQTRGGVY
+480 NVAYQTRSAAES
-491 NDSSTDSTAYNAYEY
+491 SSTTYSSYEY

-521 GRLVRLDF
+521 DRLVRLDF
-529 YQTITKLDTANTTNA
+529 YQKVTKLDTANTTNA

-577 KEVGK
+577 KAVGK

-591 LGNAFKSLS
+591 LGNAFKSQS

-608 FIFLTPRV
+608 FIFLTPKV
-616 VKNTLEAKEVYL
+616 VKNTLEAKEIYH

>member
-1 MLQDRSNAFTLKYL
+1 M
-15 CLVLV
+15 
-20 VLALAGLCPVQAAQ
+20 VLALVGLYPVQATQ
-34 NRDASEYVSMDFN
+34 TQDTTEFVSMDFN
-47 DVDIGVFI
+47 DVDISVFI
-55 KFISTLTQKNF
+55 KFISKLTQKNF

-129 RYAEQTSDK
+129 RDAEQTSDK
-138 LVTRIIPLTYA
+138 LVTRLIPLKYA
-149 SADELKA
+149 SADELKS
-156 LLSPMLAKGGLLL
+156 LLSPMLAKGSLLL
-169 SHPDSNMLIVT
+169 SHSDSNMLIAT
-180 ATLSSI
+180 ATLASI

-198 EGVGRKITI
+198 EGVGSKITI

-218 VTNLTKIYSAQTK
+218 VTNLTKIYSAKTK
-231 KIAGRKKNSND
+231 KPSRGKANSKD
-242 FSVEMVADERTNS
+242 LSVEMVADERTNS
-255 IILLAS
+255 IVLLSS

-269 ALVTALD
+269 ALVEALD
-276 KKVPKGEE
+276 KEVPKGEE
-284 KIRVYYLEHATAEE
+284 KIRVYYLEHATAED
-298 LAAVLQEIPE
+298 LADVLQEIPE
-308 KSGSNSKKDGQ
+308 KSGNDAKKAGQ
-319 KQAPL
+319 KKAPL

-337 NSLVIIADKDD
+337 NSLIIIADKDD

-368 ECMLMEMNAERSLDF
+368 ECMLMEMNAERSLSF

-389 AETVHGDS
+389 SGTFHNSDNG
-397 NVAFGGFGTTASDSG
+397 AFGGFGVSDSSEG
-412 GLASAAKGVLPSGFS
+412 NRASVANGVLPSGFS

-436 IGGVTF
+436 IGGVTL
-442 PSFQAILQAYKE
+442 PSFQAILQAYKK

-480 NVAYQTRGGVY
+480 NVPYQTRGGTD
-491 NDSSTDSTAYNAYEY
+491 DSSTTTYNAYEY

-521 GRLVRLDF
+521 DRLVRLDF
-529 YQTITKLDTANTTNA
+529 YQEVTKLDTANTTA
-544 DRPTTLKRELETTII
+544 STDRPTTLKRELETTII
-559 VEDGNTVVIG
+559 VEDGNTIVIG
-569 GLIDESLS
+569 GLIDENLS

-591 LGNAFKSLS
+591 LGNAFKSQS
-600 SGSDRTNL
+600 SGRDRTNL
-608 FIFLTPRV
+608 FIFLTPKV
-616 VKNTLEAKEVYL
+616 VKNSLETKKIYQ
-628 EKKDKMDELHK
+628 EKKTKIDDLQK

-646 EDAPIKSILL
+646 EDSPIKSMLL

>member
-1 MLQDRSNAFTLKYL
+1 MLQGCRNALNVKHI
-15 CLVLV
+15 CLIFV
-20 VLALAGLCPVQAAQ
+20 VLLLVGICPVQAAQ
-34 NRDASEYVSMDFN
+34 NPDASEFVSMDFN

-55 KFISTLTQKNF
+55 KFISKLTHKNF

-71 VKGKVTI
+71 VRGKVTI

-84 SVDDAY
+84 SVDEAY

-104 VETGSVVKIIPAV
+104 VDTGSVVKIIPAV

-129 RYAEQTSDK
+129 KIAEQTSDK

-149 SADELKA
+149 SSDELKS
-156 LLSPMLAKGGLLL
+156 LLSPMLAKGSLLL
-169 SHPDSNMLIVT
+169 SHADSNMLIAT
-180 ATLSSI
+180 ATLASI
-186 DRLLKLINTIDV
+186 DRLLKLIKTIDV

-218 VTNLTKIYSAQTK
+218 VTNLTKIYSAKTK
-231 KIAGRKKNSND
+231 KTSRGKKGSND
-242 FSVEMVADERTNS
+242 LSVEMVADERTNS

-261 EQESAQIT
+261 EQESVQIT
-269 ALVTALD
+269 ALVDALD
-276 KKVPKGEE
+276 KEVPKGEE
-284 KIRVYYLEHATAEE
+284 KIRVYYLEHATAED

-308 KSGSNSKKDGQ
+308 KSSGNDSKKTGQ
-319 KQAPL
+319 KKAPV

-337 NSLVIIADKDD
+337 NSLIIIADKDD

-368 ECMLMEMNAERSLDF
+368 ECLLMEMNADKSLSL
-383 GMEWQA
+383 GMEWRA
-389 AETVHGDS
+389 KGNVHS
-397 NVAFGGFGTTASDSG
+397 NSTGFGRFSSSSTSVDLPS
-412 GLASAAKGVLPSGFS
+412 LAESTLGSGFS
-427 MGVIGKTLE
+427 MGVF
-436 IGGVTF
+436 GG
-442 PSFQAILQAYKE
+442 SIEAIIEASQD

-480 NVAYQTRGGVY
+480 NVPYQTRGGTEDTSTTTY
-491 NDSSTDSTAYNAYEY
+491 NTYEY

-513 KITPSISQ
+513 KLTPSISQ
-521 GRLVRLDF
+521 DRLVRLDF
-529 YQTITKLDTANTTNA
+529 YEEVTKLDSANSTSST

-577 KEVGK
+577 KDVNQ
-582 VPCLGDIPV
+582 VPCLGDIPL
-591 LGNAFKSLS
+591 LGNAFKNQS

-616 VKNTLEAKEVYL
+616 VKSTLEAKKIYQ
-628 EKKDKMDELHK
+628 EKKDSMDKLHK

-646 EDAPIKSILL
+646 ENAPVKSMLL

>member
-1 MLQDRSNAFTLKYL
+1 MLRDDSNVFTCKQI
-15 CLVLV
+15 CLILV
-20 VLALAGLCPVQAAQ
+20 VLALVGLCPAYAAQ
-34 NRDASEYVSMDFN
+34 PPDSSEYVSMDFD

-55 KFISTLTQKNF
+55 KFISKLTRKNF
-66 VVDTK
+66 VVDTR

-104 VETGSVVKIIPAV
+104 VETGSVIKIISAV
-117 DARGDNVDTRMA
+117 DARGDNVDTRVAMHS
-129 RYAEQTSDK
+129 EQTSDK
-138 LVTRIIPLTYA
+138 LVTRLISVTYA
-149 SADELKA
+149 SSDELKS
-156 LLSPMLAKGGLLL
+156 LLSPMLAKGSIIL
-169 SHPDSNMLIVT
+169 SHADSNMLIVT

-186 DRLLKLINTIDV
+186 DRLLKLINAIDV

-207 LPIKYADAEKM
+207 LPIKYADAQKM
-218 VTNLTKIYSAQTK
+218 VTNLTKIYSAKTK
-231 KIAGRKKNSND
+231 KYSRKKKNSKEL
-242 FSVEMVADERTNS
+242 SVEMVADERTNS

-269 ALVTALD
+269 AVVNALD
-276 KKVPKGEE
+276 KEVPKGEE
-284 KIRVYYLEHATAEE
+284 KIRVYYLEHAIAED

-308 KSGSNSKKDGQ
+308 KSSSGSKKDGQ
-319 KQAPL
+319 KKAPL
-324 LSDDI
+324 LSEDI

-337 NSLVIIADKDD
+337 NALVIIADKDD

-368 ECMLMEMNAERSLDF
+368 ECMLMEMNADRSLDF
-383 GMEWQA
+383 GMEWQVA
-389 AETVHGDS
+389 GTINGDA
-397 NVAFGGFGTTASDSG
+397 NGAFGGFGTTASNAGS
-412 GLASAAKGVLPSGFS
+412 LADVADGVLPSGFS

-442 PSFQAILQAYKE
+442 PSYQAIIKAYKD

-480 NVAYQTRGGVY
+480 NVAYQTRSAAES
-491 NDSSTDSTAYNAYEY
+491 SSTTYSSYEY

-521 GRLVRLDF
+521 DRLVRLDF
-529 YQTITKLDTANTTNA
+529 YQEVTKLDTANTTNA

-577 KEVGK
+577 KAVGK
-582 VPCLGDIPV
+582 VPCLGDIPL
-591 LGNAFKSLS
+591 LGNAFKSQS
-600 SGSDRTNL
+600 SGVDRTNL

-616 VKNTLEAKEVYL
+616 VNNTLEAKAIYH

>member
-1 MLQDRSNAFTLKYL
+1 
-15 CLVLV
+15 
-20 VLALAGLCPVQAAQ
+20 
-34 NRDASEYVSMDFN
+34 
-47 DVDIGVFI
+47 
-55 KFISTLTQKNF
+55 
-66 VVDTK
+66 
-71 VKGKVTI
+71 
-78 ISPEKI
+78 
-84 SVDDAY
+84 
-90 KVFESVLDIYGFAT
+90 
-104 VETGSVVKIIPAV
+104 
-117 DARGDNVDTRMA
+117 
-129 RYAEQTSDK
+129 
-138 LVTRIIPLTYA
+138 
-149 SADELKA
+149 
-156 LLSPMLAKGGLLL
+156 MLAKGSIIL
-169 SHPDSNMLIVT
+169 SHADSNMLIVT
-180 ATLSSI
+180 ATLASI

-218 VTNLTKIYSAQTK
+218 VTNLTKIYSAKTK
-231 KIAGRKKNSND
+231 RLPRRKKNSKD
-242 FSVEMVADERTNS
+242 LSVEMVADERTNT

-261 EQESAQIT
+261 ELESAQIT
-269 ALVTALD
+269 ALVNALD
-276 KKVPKGEE
+276 KEVPKGEE
-284 KIRVYYLEHATAEE
+284 KIRVYYLEHAVAED

-308 KSGSNSKKDGQ
+308 KSSTNSKKSGQ
-319 KQAPL
+319 KKAPL

-337 NSLVIIADKDD
+337 NSLIIIADKDD
-348 YPVLEEVIKK
+348 YPVLEAVIKK

-368 ECMLMEMNAERSLDF
+368 ECMLMEMNADRSLDF

-389 AETVHGDS
+389 AGTLHGDS
-397 NVAFGGFGTTASDSG
+397 DAAFGGFGTTASNKGS
-412 GLASAAKGVLPSGFS
+412 LASVATGVLPSGFS

-442 PSFQAILQAYKE
+442 PSYQAIIQAYKE

-480 NVAYQTRGGVY
+480 NVAYQTRSAAES
-491 NDSSTDSTAYNAYEY
+491 SSTTYSSYEY
-506 KDVGITL
+506 KDVGISL

-521 GRLVRLDF
+521 DRLVRLDF
-529 YQTITKLDTANTTNA
+529 YQKVTKLDSANTSNA

-577 KEVGK
+577 KEVGR

-591 LGNAFKSLS
+591 LGNAFKSQS

-616 VKNTLEAKEVYL
+616 VKNTLEAKKIYQ
-628 EKKDKMDELHK
+628 EKKEKIDELHK

-656 N
+656 ND

>member
-1 MLQDRSNAFTLKYL
+1 
-15 CLVLV
+15 
-20 VLALAGLCPVQAAQ
+20 
-34 NRDASEYVSMDFN
+34 
-47 DVDIGVFI
+47 
-55 KFISTLTQKNF
+55 
-66 VVDTK
+66 
-71 VKGKVTI
+71 
-78 ISPEKI
+78 
-84 SVDDAY
+84 VDDAY

-104 VETGSVVKIIPAV
+104 VETGSVIKIIPAV

-129 RYAEQTSDK
+129 RRLEKTSDK
-138 LVTRIIPLTYA
+138 LVTRLIPLTYA
-149 SADELKA
+149 SSDELKS
-156 LLSPMLAKGGLLL
+156 LLTPMLSKGSLLL
-169 SHPDSNMLIVT
+169 SHADSNMLIAT
-180 ATLSSI
+180 ASLASI
-186 DRLLKLINTIDV
+186 DRLLKLINNIDV

-218 VTNLTKIYSAQTK
+218 VANLTKIYSAKTK
-231 KIAGRKKNSND
+231 RISRRKKTSND

-269 ALVTALD
+269 ALVDALD
-276 KKVPKGEE
+276 KEVPKGEE
-284 KIRVYYLEHATAEE
+284 KIRVYYLEHATAED

-308 KSGSNSKKDGQ
+308 KSSRNSTKNGQ
-319 KQAPL
+319 KKAPL

-337 NSLVIIADKDD
+337 NSLIIIADKDD

-368 ECMLMEMNAERSLDF
+368 ECLLMEMNANRSLDF

-389 AETVHGDS
+389 AETVSGDS
-397 NVAFGGFGTTASDSG
+397 NVAFSGFGTSASNSG
-412 GLASAAKGVLPSGFS
+412 GLASAATGVLPSGFS
-427 MGVIGKTLE
+427 MGIIGKTLE

-442 PSFQAILQAYKE
+442 PSFQAIIQAYKE

-480 NVAYQTRGGVY
+480 NVAYQTRSAAE
-491 NDSSTDSTAYNAYEY
+491 DSSTTYSSYEY

-521 GRLVRLDF
+521 DRLVRLDF
-529 YQTITKLDTANTTNA
+529 YQEVTKLDSANTNNA

-559 VEDGNTVVIG
+559 VEDANTVVIG

-582 VPCLGDIPV
+582 VPCLGDIPF
-591 LGNAFKSLS
+591 LGNAFKSRS

-616 VKNTLEAKEVYL
+616 VKNTLEAKEIYK

-646 EDAPIKSILL
+646 EDAPVKSILL

>member
-1 MLQDRSNAFTLKYL
+1 MLQDCRNAYTLKHI
-15 CLVLV
+15 CLILV
-20 VLALAGLCPVQAAQ
+20 MLALSGLCPVQAAQ
-34 NRDASEYVSMDFN
+34 NQDASEFVSMDFN
-47 DVDIGVFI
+47 NVDIDVFI
-55 KFISTLTQKNF
+55 KFISKLTHKNF

-71 VKGKVTI
+71 VRGKVTI

-129 RYAEQTSDK
+129 RRLEKTSDK
-138 LVTRIIPLTYA
+138 LVTRLIPLTYA
-149 SADELKA
+149 SSDELKS
-156 LLSPMLAKGGLLL
+156 LLTPMLSKGSLLL
-169 SHPDSNMLIVT
+169 SHADSNMLIAT
-180 ATLSSI
+180 ASLASI

-218 VTNLTKIYSAQTK
+218 VANLTKIYSAKTK
-231 KIAGRKKNSND
+231 RISRRKKTSND
-242 FSVEMVADERTNS
+242 FSAEMVADERTNS

-269 ALVTALD
+269 ALVDALD
-276 KKVPKGEE
+276 KEVPKGEE
-284 KIRVYYLEHATAEE
+284 KIRVYYLEHATAED

-308 KSGSNSKKDGQ
+308 KSSRNSTNNGQ
-319 KQAPL
+319 KKAPL

-337 NSLVIIADKDD
+337 NSLIIIADKDD

-368 ECMLMEMNAERSLDF
+368 ECLLMEMNANRSLDF

-389 AETVHGDS
+389 AETVSGDS
-397 NVAFGGFGTTASDSG
+397 NVAFSGFGTSASNSG
-412 GLASAAKGVLPSGFS
+412 GLASAATGVLPSGFS
-427 MGVIGKTLE
+427 MGIIGKTLE

-442 PSFQAILQAYKE
+442 PSFQAIIQAYKE

-480 NVAYQTRGGVY
+480 NVAYQTRSAAE
-491 NDSSTDSTAYNAYEY
+491 DSSTTYSSYEY

-521 GRLVRLDF
+521 DRLVRLDF
-529 YQTITKLDTANTTNA
+529 YQEVTKLDSANTSNA

-559 VEDGNTVVIG
+559 VEDANTVVIG

-582 VPCLGDIPV
+582 VPCLGDIPF
-591 LGNAFKSLS
+591 LGNAFKSRS

-616 VKNTLEAKEVYL
+616 VKNTLEAKEIYK

-646 EDAPIKSILL
+646 EDAPVKSILL

>member
-1 MLQDRSNAFTLKYL
+1 MLQDHSNAFTLKHI
-15 CLVLV
+15 CLILV
-20 VLALAGLCPVQAAQ
+20 VLFLAGIFPVQAAQ
-34 NRDASEYVSMDFN
+34 NQDESGYVSMDFN

-55 KFISTLTQKNF
+55 KFISKLTRKNF

-71 VKGKVTI
+71 VTGKVTI
-78 ISPEKI
+78 VSPEKI

-104 VETGSVVKIIPAV
+104 VETGSVVKIIPAA
-117 DARGDNVDTRMA
+117 DARGDNVDTRVAMH
-129 RYAEQTSDK
+129 AEQTSDK
-138 LVTRIIPLTYA
+138 LVTRLIPLTYA
-149 SADELKA
+149 SSDELKS
-156 LLSPMLAKGGLLL
+156 LLSPMLAKGSILL
-169 SHPDSNMLIVT
+169 SHADSNMLIAT

-186 DRLLKLINTIDV
+186 DRLLKLIKAIDV
-198 EGVGRKITI
+198 AGVGRKISI

-218 VTNLTKIYSAQTK
+218 VTNLTKIYSAKTK
-231 KIAGRKKNSND
+231 KALKRKNSSD
-242 FSVEMVADERTNS
+242 DLSVEMVADERTNS

-269 ALVTALD
+269 ALVDALD
-276 KKVPKGEE
+276 KEVPKGEE
-284 KIRVYYLEHATAEE
+284 KIRVYYLEHAIAED

-308 KSGSNSKKDGQ
+308 KSSSDSKKDGQ
-319 KQAPL
+319 KKAPL

-337 NSLVIIADKDD
+337 NSLIIIADKDD

-368 ECMLMEMNAERSLDF
+368 ECMLMEMNAARSLDF

-389 AETVHGDS
+389 AGKVHG
-397 NVAFGGFGTTASDSG
+397 NANGAFGGFGTTASDSG
-412 GLASAAKGVLPSGFS
+412 NLASVGKGVLPSGFS
-427 MGVIGKTLE
+427 MGVIGKTLK

-442 PSFQAILQAYKE
+442 PSYQAIIRAYKE

-480 NVAYQTRGGVY
+480 NVAYQTRSAAES
-491 NDSSTDSTAYNAYEY
+491 SSTTYSSYEY

-521 GRLVRLDF
+521 DRLVRLDF
-529 YQTITKLDTANTTNA
+529 YQTVTKLDTANTTNA

-577 KEVGK
+577 KEVGR

-591 LGNAFKSLS
+591 LGNAFKSQS

-608 FIFLTPRV
+608 FVFLTPRV
-616 VKNTLEAKEVYL
+616 VKNTLEAKEIYQD
-628 EKKDKMDELHK
+628 KKDEMDELHK

-646 EDAPIKSILL
+646 EDAPMKSILL

>member
-1 MLQDRSNAFTLKYL
+1 MLLDRRYAFTSKHI
-15 CLVLV
+15 CLILL
-20 VLALAGLCPVQAAQ
+20 VLALSGLCPVQAAQ
-34 NRDASEYVSMDFN
+34 SEDTSEFVSMDFN

-55 KFISTLTQKNF
+55 KFISKLTRKNF

-71 VKGKVTI
+71 VRGKVTI

-117 DARGDNVDTRMA
+117 DARGDNVDTRVA
-129 RYAEQTSDK
+129 RHAEQTSDK
-138 LVTRIIPLTYA
+138 LVTRLIPLTYA
-149 SADELKA
+149 SSDELKS
-156 LLSPMLAKGGLLL
+156 LLSPMLAKGSLVL
-169 SHPDSNMLIVT
+169 SHTDSNMLIVT
-180 ATLSSI
+180 ATLASI
-186 DRLLKLINTIDV
+186 DRLLKLIKAIDV

-207 LPIKYADAEKM
+207 LPIKYADAQKL
-218 VTNLTKIYSAQTK
+218 VTNLIKVYSAKTK
-231 KIAGRKKNSND
+231 KILRSRKKTSD
-242 FSVEMVADERTNS
+242 DLSVEMVADERTNS

-269 ALVTALD
+269 ALVGALD
-276 KKVPKGEE
+276 KEVPKGEE
-284 KIRVYYLEHATAEE
+284 KIRVYYLEHAIAED

-308 KSGSNSKKDGQ
+308 KSSSNSKKDGQ
-319 KQAPL
+319 KKAPL

-337 NSLVIIADKDD
+337 NSLIIIADKDD

-368 ECMLMEMNAERSLDF
+368 ECLLMEMNAERSLDF
-383 GMEWQA
+383 GMEWQV
-389 AETVHGDS
+389 EGTIGNS
-397 NVAFGGFGTTASDSG
+397 PAFGRFGTSSSSLGAWDNERD
-412 GLASAAKGVLPSGFS
+412 LALPSGFS
-427 MGVIGKTLE
+427 MGVF
-436 IGGVTF
+436 GGDF
-442 PSFQAILQAYKE
+442 KAIIQAYKE
-454 DSDVKILSTPQLLT
+454 DSDVKILATPQLLT
-468 TENEEATITIGK
+468 TENEEASITIGK
-480 NVAYQTRGGVY
+480 NVAYQTRGGTEDTSETSY
-491 NDSSTDSTAYNAYEY
+491 NTYEY

-521 GRLVRLDF
+521 DRLVRLDF
-529 YQTITKLDTANTTNA
+529 YEEVTKLDTANTTNA

-559 VEDGNTVVIG
+559 VKDGNTVVIG
-569 GLIDESLS
+569 GLIDETLS

-591 LGNAFKSLS
+591 LGNAFKSRS

-608 FIFLTPRV
+608 FIFLNPRV
-616 VKNTLEAKEVYL
+616 VKNTLEAKEIYQ
-628 EKKDKMDELHK
+628 EKKDEMDELQK